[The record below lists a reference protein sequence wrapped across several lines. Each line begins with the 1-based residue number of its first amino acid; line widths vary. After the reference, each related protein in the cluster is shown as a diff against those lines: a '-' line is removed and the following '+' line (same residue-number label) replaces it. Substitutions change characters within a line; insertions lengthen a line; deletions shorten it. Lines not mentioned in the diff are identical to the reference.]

1 MGMPPRLWQSVICP
15 AQSPSYEF
23 IQKLRE
29 KKNNKIASFV
39 REDCY
44 FSTMRFWDFWDALF
58 SYKLAKKL
66 PNDSFSPGLMADDHD
81 CGWRDGSFDL
91 SNYTSH
97 HYVGLIMIINQP
109 EIRQFGDS

>member
-1 MGMPPRLWQSVICP
+1 MSLSKNCG
-15 AQSPSYEF
+15 
-23 IQKLRE
+23 
-29 KKNNKIASFV
+29 KKNKIASFV
-39 REDCY
+39 GKDCY
-44 FSTMRFWDFWDALF
+44 FSTMRCLDALF

-91 SNYTSH
+91 SNDTSH